1 MDLRRLIGVNIATL
15 AVLSALLVG
24 MGKESPVLPLAT
36 AFAAAAAIWLTDV
49 KGRFSLSPAAV
60 NTIVVLIAAVT
71 IWQFVLS
78 RRAADLLV
86 FADAFAYL
94 QIVLLFEKKT
104 QRTWWDL
111 ISLSLVQVL
120 LSAQL
125 REGPLFG
132 LVLAA
137 YLFFGLSVL
146 MLLLF
151 HRERACRIS
160 ADGTGHGSER
170 RAELAHLAG
179 VNWPRLGKIALA
191 TVAVGPLSLF
201 FRFRT
206 PDDREDGPSAGGSTA
221 AFVRWPWLGQT
232 AAPVGS
238 PACLADPATT
248 GRAFWGQVVV
258 MALVSILVSAVVF
271 CAVPRGGRIDFRFPR
286 FGQRVQ
292 SRSDGSVRR
301 SVGFSDSVELGELGK
316 IIEDPEQVLE
326 VQLTHYASSQ
336 RYPVRG
342 GVYLRGAVLNQYR
355 AGKWTHH
362 RSRQWLRIDQ
372 VGTGLP
378 PTAKDLVRQTITIEP
393 MDRDELFCI
402 WPFLVTEN
410 TADLSYGD
418 RERILR
424 PRERRHLK
432 FSFELG
438 TTAFVDGAQADLA
451 PCGRTVESQ
460 PLLQWPSEALQG
472 LAALADQWVA
482 ESGIPEDDLAG
493 RARFLESR
501 LGRSG
506 QFLYSLEAQE
516 RNPELDPIE
525 DFVTSNRRGHC
536 EYFATALALM
546 LRSQKIPSRMVVGYK
561 CDEYSYASDAYRVR
575 QSHAHAWVEAYVPP
589 GKVPAE
595 ARSRS
600 GFSDRSRGGWLRL
613 DPTPRSSAGV
623 GMVDLVAH
631 GVEDWL
637 QWCRSVWRNDV
648 VGMNRFRQREL
659 IYRPIAERFME
670 TTSRLASFH
679 WWSDTFASLLRTL
692 TAAPGR
698 SNGRAQLAWT
708 IGLFLLLAAAG
719 LWTAR
724 RRVSSLVEKLIP
736 RRARATPHRPRGDG
750 PDVGFYRR
758 FETLL
763 ARFQLTRRASE
774 TQREFARHAG
784 QTLARL
790 TGQAQLGSLPP
801 QLAELFYGVRFGG
814 SDLDDTQAAA
824 VANALRQLEQAVD
837 GNGKTLG
844 SRRRGL

>member
-1 MDLRRLIGVNIATL
+1 LIGVNIATL
-15 AVLSALLVG
+15 VVLSALLVG

-36 AFAAAAAIWLTDV
+36 AFAAAAAMWLTDV
-49 KGRFSLSPAAV
+49 KGRFSFSPAAV

-71 IWQFVLS
+71 IWKFALS
-78 RRAADLLV
+78 RRAADLMV

-111 ISLSLVQVL
+111 IFLSLVQVL

-132 LVLAA
+132 LVLVA

-146 MLLLF
+146 MLLLL
-151 HRERACRIS
+151 HRERACRVS
-160 ADGTGHGSER
+160 GDDAGNGSR
-170 RAELAHLAG
+170 RGAEPAHPAG
-179 VNWPRLGKIALA
+179 VNWLRLGKIALA
-191 TVAVGPLSLF
+191 TLAVGPLSLF
-201 FRFRT
+201 FRFRK
-206 PDDREDGPSAGGSTA
+206 PADRDDEPPAAGRTA
-221 AFVRWPWLGQT
+221 AFARWPWLGQT
-232 AAPVGS
+232 PAPVGS
-238 PACLADPATT
+238 PARLTDRAAT

-258 MALVSILVSAVVF
+258 MALVSLLVSTVVF
-271 CAVPRGGRIDFRFPR
+271 CAVPRGGRVDFRFPR

-292 SRSDGSVRR
+292 GRSDGTVRR

-326 VQLTHYASSQ
+326 VQLTHYASGQ

-342 GVYLRGAVLNQYR
+342 NVYLRGAVLNQYR
-355 AGKWTHH
+355 SGKWAH
-362 RSRQWLRIDQ
+362 RRSTGQVRIDQ
-372 VGTGLP
+372 VGMGLP
-378 PTAKDLVRQTITIEP
+378 PTAEGLVRQTITIEP

-402 WPFLVTEN
+402 WPFVVTEN
-410 TADLSYGD
+410 TADLAYGE
-418 RERILR
+418 RERLLR
-424 PRERRHLK
+424 PRERRHLR

-451 PCGRTVESQ
+451 PCGKPIESK
-460 PLLQWPSEALQG
+460 PLLQWPSQALPR
-472 LAALADQWVA
+472 LAALADRWVV
-482 ESGIPEDDLAG
+482 ESGIPEHDPVG

-506 QFLYSLEAQE
+506 QFLYSLEAQQ

-536 EYFATALALM
+536 EYFATALTLM
-546 LRSQKIPSRMVVGYK
+546 LRSQNIPARMVVGYK

-589 GKVPAE
+589 DKLPPEV
-595 ARSRS
+595 RSRT

-623 GMVDLVAH
+623 GVVDLVAH

-637 QWCRSVWRNDV
+637 QWFRSVWRNDV
-648 VGMNRFRQREL
+648 VGMDRFRQQEL
-659 IYRPIAERFME
+659 IYRPLAERLTE
-670 TTSRLASFH
+670 TTSRLVSLH
-679 WWSDTFASLLRTL
+679 WWSDTFQNLLRTL
-692 TAAPGR
+692 TTPPGR
-698 SNGRAQLAWT
+698 SNGKARLAWT
-708 IGLFLLLAAAG
+708 IGLLVLLAAAG

-724 RRVSSLVEKLIP
+724 RAFSSLVEKLIP
-736 RRARATPHRPRGDG
+736 PRARATSARQRGDR

-758 FETLL
+758 LEALL
-763 ARFQLTRRASE
+763 ARFKLTRRASE

-790 TGQAQLGSLPP
+790 TGQAQLGGLPP
-801 QLAELFYGVRFGG
+801 QLAEAFYGVRFGG

-824 VANALRQLEQAVD
+824 VAEALQKLERALD
-837 GNGKTLG
+837 GDGTTLAG
-844 SRRRGL
+844 RRTGL